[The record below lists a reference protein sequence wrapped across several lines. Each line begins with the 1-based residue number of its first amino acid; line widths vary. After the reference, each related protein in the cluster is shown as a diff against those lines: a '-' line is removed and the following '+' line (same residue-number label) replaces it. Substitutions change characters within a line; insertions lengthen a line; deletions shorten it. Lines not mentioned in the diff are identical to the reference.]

1 MSAEP
6 GHPHRKPGGRQSDLA
21 PDKHDAAICPR
32 RAAAYDARMAIFVE
46 FYGVAR
52 RWAGVPNLRL
62 ELSGQQTTLRDVL
75 QRLSDSAA
83 ASDGD
88 EVCRGGALHPT
99 LSANLDGNRFIS
111 DPATP
116 IHDGQCLLILSAD
129 AGG

>member
-1 MSAEP
+1 
-6 GHPHRKPGGRQSDLA
+6 
-21 PDKHDAAICPR
+21 
-32 RAAAYDARMAIFVE
+32 MAIFVE

-62 ELSGQQTTLRDVL
+62 ELSGQQTTLGDVL

-88 EVCRGGALHPT
+88 VICRRGALHPT